1 MHCVQRKTASRRHP
15 VVIRFHLRGSSLIGK
30 VLVVVLAA
38 RTGTSAAARRRAR
51 VEGAGRGSR
60 GAGLGAR
67 GAGLGPR
74 QWRECGDAMRSFVRA
89 ATLAALLA
97 LAAAAARRSDQ
108 DFEFDDDAEAAAA
121 PGGAGPHWRR
131 PAGAGPRRYV
141 YDPHNSLCRSLVCKK
156 REVCVLRDSF
166 TALCATKKDILRR
179 GDTLVAA
186 SSSGAAWEE
195 DARDDTDDDVFYDT
209 AAHDTDADP
218 DLDADDAK
226 RCVGCGAGARAQ
238 FLCGSDNRTYSSL
251 CRLDLH
257 NCVRRAARP
266 VRLACRGFCPCAPR
280 APAPE
285 PRAPGDSPRAPA
297 AEPRAPA
304 AVPRAPRRRA
314 RLRSRPDH
322 YDDWRRRKSESS
334 HNEVLPER
342 QSRRRLAQG
351 SEGCALDK
359 MANRLLDWFSVLM
372 DEAGA
377 SAPPVDGFP
386 RDCKPEVRWMFA
398 HLDTDGDGLLSAAN
412 LYALRH
418 DERERCLRPF
428 LASCGGAGAGVAR
441 AAWCGCLRRAAR
453 PCRALA
459 RALAGAGAGGAGGA
473 GYVPACDA
481 RGFYRPRQ
489 CHAAL
494 AVCWCVD
501 AHGQELPGSRTKG
514 APACPGEKSE
524 SVEGVESAE
533 NEVAEGE
540 EGAGAA
546 GDAEGAPADD
556 EDGAGSGDAELHF

>member
-1 MHCVQRKTASRRHP
+1 MGLSLPVCVA
-15 VVIRFHLRGSSLIGK
+15 
-30 VLVVVLAA
+30 
-38 RTGTSAAARRRAR
+38 
-51 VEGAGRGSR
+51 
-60 GAGLGAR
+60 
-67 GAGLGPR
+67 
-74 QWRECGDAMRSFVRA
+74 D
-89 ATLAALLA
+89 
-97 LAAAAARRSDQ
+97 
-108 DFEFDDDAEAAAA
+108 
-121 PGGAGPHWRR
+121 
-131 PAGAGPRRYV
+131 
-141 YDPHNSLCRSLVCKK
+141 SLCRSLVCKK
-156 REVCVLRDSF
+156 REVCVLRDAF

-179 GDTLVAA
+179 GDVLVAA
-186 SSSGAAWEE
+186 SSAGGAWEG
-195 DARDDTDDDVFYDT
+195 DARDAGGDWERDDNSDDDVFYDT
-209 AAHDTDADP
+209 SAHDADVDP
-218 DLDADDAK
+218 DLDTEDAK
-226 RCVGCGAGARAQ
+226 RCVGCGGRARAQ

-257 NCVRRAARP
+257 NCVRRGARP
-266 VRLACRGFCPCAPR
+266 VRLACRGFCPCAPGAATR
-280 APAPE
+280 ASGAAGRTSGAAS
-285 PRAPGDSPRAPA
+285 RASG
-297 AEPRAPA
+297 

-322 YDDWRRRKSESS
+322 YDDWRRRKSEAS

-342 QSRRRLAQG
+342 QTRRRLSQG

-377 SAPPVDGFP
+377 TAPPADGFP

-428 LASCGGAGAGVAR
+428 LASCGGGGAGAAGGAGGAGGVSR
-441 AAWCGCLRRAAR
+441 AEWCRCLRRAAR
-453 PCRALA
+453 PCLALA
-459 RALAGAGAGGAGGA
+459 RAHAAGAAAG

-501 AHGQELPGSRTKG
+501 PHGQELPGSRTKG
-514 APACPGEKSE
+514 APACPGTYDADDAIHADFIRCPFGSVSLKRKEILYSKDGEKSSE
-524 SVEGVESAE
+524 GVEGVEG
-533 NEVAEGE
+533 AEGG
-540 EGAGAA
+540 EGGQSV
-546 GDAEGAPADD
+546 DSGAPADD